1 MTTEP
6 YNANLQAGLGVIAE
20 AWSLLDLWAPGMTAP
35 ALNAIALKSGRF
47 PNMSA
52 RRLRNFVIECFAPR
66 YLRDGGETAVR
77 LKALSPVLSKRELDQ
92 LHFIATCRANSILR
106 DFVRDVYWTAY
117 SAGRVTLTNTQA
129 REFVVRANQDGR
141 MKQTWSDSTI
151 RRMAG
156 YLTGCCSDFGLL
168 ESGTR
173 RERRILPY
181 RIEARVAIVL
191 AYELHEA
198 GAGESLVVGDCVWS
212 LFGMDRADVVNEL
225 KRLALQGYF
234 LVQSASG
241 LLRIEWRIKSWEELI
256 RVFAQ

>member
-1 MTTEP
+1 MTAES
-6 YNANLQAGLGVIAE
+6 YNANLQAGLGAITE
-20 AWSLLDLWAPGMTAP
+20 TWSLLDLWTPGMTAP
-35 ALNAIALKSGRF
+35 ALNAIALESGRF

-52 RRLRNFVIECFAPR
+52 RRLRNLVTECFAPR
-66 YLRDGGETAVR
+66 YLRDAGETAAR
-77 LKALSPVLSKRELDQ
+77 LKELSQVLSKRELDQ
-92 LHFIATCRANSILR
+92 LLFIATCRATPILR

-117 SAGRVTLTNTQA
+117 AAGRGTLTNTQA
-129 REFVVRANQDGR
+129 REFVVCANQDGR
-141 MKQTWSDSTI
+141 MKQPWSDSTI

-173 RERRILPY
+173 RERRILSY
-181 RIEARVAIVL
+181 RLEARVAVVL

-198 GAGESLVVGDCVWS
+198 GAGESLLVGDCAWS
-212 LFGMDRADVVNEL
+212 LFGMDRSDVVNEL

-234 LVQSASG
+234 LMQSASV
-241 LLRIEWRIKSWEELI
+241 LLRIEWRVKSWEELI